1 MGGWIGGW
9 GKLVVPQ
16 GGKGSGAPR
25 LSIEDAMPK
34 EERFYC
40 WGQCRTMRKSSAA
53 QPQETRPHQ
62 TSALGCHQRHYM
74 VIQFV
79 QPQLLLLFGLQV
91 PTRDTA

>member
-34 EERFYC
+34 EEHFYC
-40 WGQCRTMRKSSAA
+40 WGQCRTVRKSSAA
-53 QPQETRPHQ
+53 QIRPLP
-62 TSALGCHQRHYM
+62 SGA
-74 VIQFV
+74 
-79 QPQLLLLFGLQV
+79 
-91 PTRDTA
+91 TRDTTWSFNLSSLSCCCCSGCKSPLGILRRYLGR

>member
-1 MGGWIGGW
+1 MSGWMDWVDGE
-9 GKLVVPQ
+9 KLPQ

-53 QPQETRPHQ
+53 QPEETRPHQ

-74 VIQFV
+74 VVQFV
-79 QPQLLLLFGLQV
+79 QPQLLLLSGLQV
-91 PTRDTA
+91 PT

>member
-53 QPQETRPHQ
+53 QP
-62 TSALGCHQRHYM
+62 AGDQRHYM